1 MKGILKLI
9 IFIGFFGVVLGVGI
23 YALNFNGV
31 INLFSNNNLIGILAK
46 ANDII
51 VYCFQNPYLLIMFT
65 MSIILYII
73 NYIFNK

>member
-1 MKGILKLI
+1 MKGILKLV

-23 YALNFNGV
+23 YALNFTGV
-31 INLFSNNNLIGILAK
+31 ISLFSNNNLIGILSK
-46 ANDII
+46 VNDII
-51 VYCFQNPYLLIMFT
+51 VYCFQNPYLIIMFT